1 MGCAT
6 ALLAPAT
13 VATDGDDLVLVI
25 VESGEVADVVWPAG
39 FGAWRVDGSAVL
51 ADPWGGIVG
60 REGDIV
66 DGLGGGSGN
75 DGAFYICPYGDPTR
89 P

>member
-1 MGCAT
+1 MAN
-6 ALLAPAT
+6 
-13 VATDGDDLVLVI
+13 
-25 VESGEVADVVWPAG
+25 VVWPAG
-39 FGAWRVDGSAVL
+39 FGAWRGDGGAVL

-66 DGLGGGSGN
+66 EGLGGGAGN
-75 DGAFYICPYGDPTR
+75 DSAFHICPFGIPTR